1 MNKNLRNQIIY
12 QVFPRQHSKTSD
24 FNGVTKDLD
33 RIKELGVDI
42 VYLLP
47 IHPIGQKNKK
57 GSIGCP
63 YSIQDYRKVCL
74 DLGTLEDFKKLI
86 DETHKREMKLMIDV
100 VYNHTSRDSVILNTH
115 PEWMYKNEQGEFK
128 GKVGD
133 WWDVTD
139 LDYTNLDLW
148 DDLIDTLCYWAKLGV
163 DGYRCDVASMVP
175 LKFWIKAKEELLK
188 INPNFIMFAESI
200 HADFIK
206 FIRDSGFEAYSDCE
220 MYQAFDLLYDYDIIT
235 TYDEYLKDHS
245 CLNDWLKALYRQEM
259 IYPMDYAKAHG
270 LENHDRER
278 AAKFVKDEIRLRN
291 LNALMFFLKGTTF
304 IYAGQEACEEKL
316 ESLFEIDLT
325 DWSTLGKYDMVN
337 LIKKCASLK
346 KDRILKDGA
355 YNIHFEEEEIAH
367 ITYKLGN
374 ELLECVFNLGNIK
387 GTIDSKQQDG
397 KYINLFNGD
406 VIEVTNGKL
415 PLYKEPIIIKNV

>member
-1 MNKNLRNQIIY
+1 MNKSLRNQIIY

-57 GSIGCP
+57 GSVGCP
-63 YSIQDYRKVCL
+63 YSIQDYRKVCP

-148 DDLIDTLCYWAKLGV
+148 DELMDNDCSEMHREPRLIFRTIQLLSVFYEVFAYISMVVILAIFLIIILNASTIIRQNVYEIGVMKALGAKTSELVVIFTLQMVITCLGV
-163 DGYRCDVASMVP
+163 CLLLYSCSNIFMNFANKLLCSGISAYVVSDVLYNVIVFSPKFFIINIVSVSVFTIFSIMVP
-175 LKFWIKAKEELLK
+175 ILAIRKIKPLK
-188 INPNFIMFAESI
+188 I
-200 HADFIK
+200 IK
-206 FIRDSGFEAYSDCE
+206 
-220 MYQAFDLLYDYDIIT
+220 T
-235 TYDEYLKDHS
+235 
-245 CLNDWLKALYRQEM
+245 
-259 IYPMDYAKAHG
+259 
-270 LENHDRER
+270 
-278 AAKFVKDEIRLRN
+278 RN
-291 LNALMFFLKGTTF
+291 
-304 IYAGQEACEEKL
+304 
-316 ESLFEIDLT
+316 
-325 DWSTLGKYDMVN
+325 
-337 LIKKCASLK
+337 
-346 KDRILKDGA
+346 
-355 YNIHFEEEEIAH
+355 
-367 ITYKLGN
+367 
-374 ELLECVFNLGNIK
+374 
-387 GTIDSKQQDG
+387 
-397 KYINLFNGD
+397 
-406 VIEVTNGKL
+406 
-415 PLYKEPIIIKNV
+415 